1 MEPPAIEFI
10 YKELPPMLNKC
21 YKMERSGEKLTVN
34 RPSKNKKINAEKN
47 LTLLCTI
54 ITDKEK

>member
-10 YKELPPMLNKC
+10 YKESRPMLNKC

-47 LTLLCTI
+47 LTLLYTI